1 MTLPLWGQLQ
11 KSTEDTET
19 IEQAIARMISEHND
33 DPESHMLEGQSID
46 VHRKDTVVDHPAGS
60 IYPDKISYSDLQFH
74 TRFEN
79 LGMFTMVGTVSNAS
93 WPGLSFDCYDGGAD
107 LVTVRA
113 NVIGII
119 NTGSLDHDVLIDTY
133 FMRDT
138 VDDSST
144 FASGIYNTGM
154 DTLSLGFRMVG
165 GQIRGVYRSGSTE
178 YETGDLF
185 EVPQGEVVFV
195 RVFYNQIE
203 DTIYIYVNG
212 AELSAVEP
220 VGAISISN
228 QLGLRADANTEEGG
242 VYRVYQWGL
251 SRSI

>member
-1 MTLPLWGQLQ
+1 
-11 KSTEDTET
+11 
-19 IEQAIARMISEHND
+19 
-33 DPESHMLEGQSID
+33 
-46 VHRKDTVVDHPAGS
+46 
-60 IYPDKISYSDLQFH
+60 
-74 TRFEN
+74 
-79 LGMFTMVGTVSNAS
+79 
-93 WPGLSFDCYDGGAD
+93 
-107 LVTVRA
+107 
-113 NVIGII
+113 
-119 NTGSLDHDVLIDTY
+119 
-133 FMRDT
+133 
-138 VDDSST
+138 
-144 FASGIYNTGM
+144 M